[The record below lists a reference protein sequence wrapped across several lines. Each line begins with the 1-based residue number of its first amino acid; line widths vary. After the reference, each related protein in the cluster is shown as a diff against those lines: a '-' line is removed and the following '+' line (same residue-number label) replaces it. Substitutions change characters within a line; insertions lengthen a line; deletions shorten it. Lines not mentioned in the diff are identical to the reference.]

1 MRHELG
7 HTLLARLGKK
17 RLRPGGIEAT
27 NWLLSHINFET
38 SPKILEVACNM
49 GTNMIELAKKYGCHI
64 IGLDQNEQ
72 ALEKA
77 KENIQKNHLE
87 DVLSVIWGN
96 ALHLPF
102 ADNSFDIII
111 NEAMLTML
119 PPHAKEQA
127 LSEYQRVLKK
137 GGMLLT
143 HDVCLCLDDKNL
155 RASLVEKMRQV
166 IHTPV
171 YPLTKEEWK
180 LCIEKPGFIV
190 EQKSGE
196 MSLLNPT
203 GLIRDEG
210 IQGAMQIMANGLKKE
225 NQEHFLKMFNFF
237 RDYHD
242 KLGYVAPYSIK
253 A

>member
-87 DVLSVIWGN
+87 DVLSVICGN

-119 PPHAKEQA
+119 PPHAKE
-127 LSEYQRVLKK
+127 
-137 GGMLLT
+137 
-143 HDVCLCLDDKNL
+143 
-155 RASLVEKMRQV
+155 
-166 IHTPV
+166 
-171 YPLTKEEWK
+171 
-180 LCIEKPGFIV
+180 
-190 EQKSGE
+190 
-196 MSLLNPT
+196 
-203 GLIRDEG
+203 
-210 IQGAMQIMANGLKKE
+210 
-225 NQEHFLKMFNFF
+225 
-237 RDYHD
+237 
-242 KLGYVAPYSIK
+242 
-253 A
+253 